1 MNTTQ
6 ASSSAGTTRR
16 RLIEA
21 LVAYGIFGGLSIL
34 SRCVPPV
41 FALVVVTGIG
51 FPMAW
56 AGLTRDW
63 SEIGFTRRKLGQ
75 ALLWGL
81 GAGVAGMLY
90 VFLGVKRDA
99 MPSPS
104 MLGVQL
110 AVGIPLAILI
120 ISPFQEFFFRG
131 WLQPRLEQA
140 LGGRRGLLATSLAF
154 SLWHLFPPFE
164 GTATSTISVSS
175 AGGILTSLGMGLAF
189 GYIFQRTRNIVA
201 PWLAHALM
209 VAATIA
215 VGAMTLV
222 QFGT

>member
-1 MNTTQ
+1 MSRK
-6 ASSSAGTTRR
+6 SSR
-16 RLIEA
+16 
-21 LVAYGIFGGLSIL
+21 
-34 SRCVPPV
+34 
-41 FALVVVTGIG
+41 
-51 FPMAW
+51 
-56 AGLTRDW
+56 
-63 SEIGFTRRKLGQ
+63 
-75 ALLWGL
+75 
-81 GAGVAGMLY
+81 
-90 VFLGVKRDA
+90 
-99 MPSPS
+99 
-104 MLGVQL
+104 
-110 AVGIPLAILI
+110 
-120 ISPFQEFFFRG
+120 
-131 WLQPRLEQA
+131 
-140 LGGRRGLLATSLAF
+140 TSLAF